1 VSRPAPADR
10 LRDDGTDPRRILV
23 RCAGAGRTYSAG
35 TKAVVAVHEA
45 SCTVRAGMRVALT
58 GRSGSGKSTLLHL
71 MSGLE
76 LPTQGVVEWPLWE
89 RSPAGRAGLVGVVF
103 QGPSLLPAL
112 NVQENV
118 ALAPLLAGVGQPE
131 SRRRATDALE
141 LLGLDDLAGK
151 LPQELSGGQSQRVA
165 VARVLAARPALIL
178 ADEPTGQ
185 LDQEAAA
192 LVVAVLSAAADE
204 LGAALVISTHDPEV
218 ARRLPQRWTV
228 TDGALSAPEQSP
240 STPGS
245 AS

>member
-1 VSRPAPADR
+1 MSRPAPADR

-151 LPQELSGGQSQRVA
+151 LPQELSGGSHSGSPWPA
-165 VARVLAARPALIL
+165 CSRPVPRSSW
-178 ADEPTGQ
+178 PTSRP
-185 LDQEAAA
+185 DNW
-192 LVVAVLSAAADE
+192 
-204 LGAALVISTHDPEV
+204 TK
-218 ARRLPQRWTV
+218 RRRPSWWPCCPPRRTN
-228 TDGALSAPEQSP
+228 SAPP
-240 STPGS
+240 W
-245 AS
+245 